1 MFYLLFGVPN
11 YKSLQI
17 LFYSALIFS
26 ICRFLIHL
34 FYNLKLQTKNL
45 IMNTNDYTEHPA
57 DIDTLDEKILRLIT
71 QNARIPFLE
80 VARECGVSGAAIH
93 QRVQRLFNIGV
104 LEGSEFIVSPPKLGY
119 NTCAYMG
126 IYLDK
131 AKYHSKVS
139 EALRNIPEIVE
150 CHYTTGQYAIFI
162 KIQTKNNVHL
172 KQIIDNELQEI
183 EGIART
189 ETFISLEMDFK
200 RQVPIK

>member
-1 MFYLLFGVPN
+1 
-11 YKSLQI
+11 
-17 LFYSALIFS
+17 
-26 ICRFLIHL
+26 
-34 FYNLKLQTKNL
+34 
-45 IMNTNDYTEHPA
+45 MNTNDYLEHPA
-57 DIDTLDEKILRLIT
+57 DIDALDEKILKLIT

-104 LEGSEFIVSPPKLGY
+104 VQGSEFIVNPTKLGY

-131 AKYHSKVS
+131 ARYHRQVV

-172 KQIIDNELQEI
+172 KQIIDDELQEI